1 MQWYVFPP
9 VKQEVR
15 VQSPEGPILLQVH
28 SMETIVA
35 VEATNNT
42 YCLQNTNRKVP
53 AAMGKYCFFRM
64 LSLTWQ
70 IRQKI

>member
-28 SMETIVA
+28 SMETIAA

-42 YCLQNTNRKVP
+42 YCLQNHE
-53 AAMGKYCFFRM
+53 
-64 LSLTWQ
+64 
-70 IRQKI
+70 